1 MTEEIVADQAAIE
14 QSVTDRI
21 ASKFGF
27 PSASETEGAAP
38 EVLEQGEETLADL
51 ELDGTLYQ
59 VPPKLKDA
67 FMKNADY
74 TQKTQELA
82 QQRATLDQVRTLAEQ
97 RQIEAAFG
105 NSIQAEQQELH
116 VIDAYLAQA
125 GKVDWASMTTDQ
137 ILRQKIE
144 LDQIKERRSGLQQAI
159 AEKREKFKAE
169 VDAKISEL
177 RGKSREIAAK
187 SIKDF
192 SEETEKAVRAFAGKS
207 GLAEAEINNVLLD
220 PRSYQIIWK
229 AMQFDVISA
238 SAGKVAVATDK
249 LLRPGPAS
257 ERMPASVAGKLN
269 FNKAMAKATTS
280 GDKARVIEQRLA
292 GVFAKG
298 R

>member
-1 MTEEIVADQAAIE
+1 MTDEVATDQAQA
-14 QSVTDRI
+14 QSVMERV

-27 PSASETEGAAP
+27 PAADLAESAQPETEVSEDSP
-38 EVLEQGEETLADL
+38 TFADL
-51 ELDGTLYQ
+51 ELDGTVYQ

-82 QQRATLDQVRTLAEQ
+82 HQRETLDQVRTLAEQ

-125 GKVDWASMTTDQ
+125 GKVDWASMNTDQ

-144 LDQIKERRSGLQQAI
+144 LDQIKERRDGILRSI
-159 AEKREKFKAE
+159 DEKRGKFKSE
-169 VDAKISEL
+169 VDAKITEL
-177 RGKSREIAAK
+177 RSKSREIASK

-192 SEETEKAVRAFAGKS
+192 SEETEKSVRSFAAKS

-229 AMQFDVISA
+229 AMQFDAISA
-238 SAGKVAVATDK
+238 STGKVTQAVDK
-249 LLRPGPAS
+249 VLRPGAS
-257 ERMPASVAGKLN
+257 SDKMPAQVAQKLN
-269 FNKAMAKATTS
+269 FNKAMAKAVTS
-280 GDKARVIEQRLA
+280 ADKARLIEQRLA
-292 GVFAKG
+292 GTFTKG